1 MTEPREVLP
10 EELARRAA
18 AAGSMDALKASGAFD
33 ELMAQIDSGQLEL
46 DGKDGFIQQLI
57 KASLERGL
65 QAELSG
71 HLGYDKG
78 DPVGRFLPNSR
89 NGSYPKTLGT
99 SAGDV
104 DLAVPRDREGTFTPH
119 LVPKGAR
126 RTGGLDDM
134 IISLYAG
141 GMTVRDIA
149 HHLESTLGTELSQE
163 TISKITDEVLDE
175 VLEWQTR
182 PLGSALSDPL
192 SGRDHHQGP

>member
-78 DPVGRFLPNSR
+78 DPVGRFLPNAR
-89 NGSYPKTLGT
+89 NGSYAKTLGT

-104 DLAVPRDREGTFTPH
+104 DLAVPRDRKAP
-119 LVPKGAR
+119 LLRVWSR
-126 RTGGLDDM
+126 RVR
-134 IISLYAG
+134 AG
-141 GMTVRDIA
+141 PAGSQLTSPSQYVAIPNRLPMLSAVRVA
-149 HHLESTLGTELSQE
+149 A
-163 TISKITDEVLDE
+163 TIT
-175 VLEWQTR
+175 
-182 PLGSALSDPL
+182 
-192 SGRDHHQGP
+192 

>member
-1 MTEPREVLP
+1 MTEPGEVLP

-78 DPVGRFLPNSR
+78 DAVGRLLQNAR
-89 NGSYPKTLGT
+89 NGSYRKTLGT

-104 DLAVPRDREGTFTPH
+104 DLAVQRDSEGYFKTH
-119 LVPKGAR
+119 LVRKGAR
-126 RTGGLDDM
+126 R
-134 IISLYAG
+134 
-141 GMTVRDIA
+141 
-149 HHLESTLGTELSQE
+149 
-163 TISKITDEVLDE
+163 K
-175 VLEWQTR
+175 
-182 PLGSALSDPL
+182 
-192 SGRDHHQGP
+192 GP

>member
-1 MTEPREVLP
+1 MTEPREVFP
-10 EELARRAA
+10 EELAQRAV
-18 AAGSMDALKASGAFD
+18 AAGSMDAFRASGAFD

-78 DPVGRFLPNSR
+78 DPIGRFLPNSR

-104 DLAVPRDREGTFTPH
+104 DLASPRDREGSFTPH
-119 LVPKGAR
+119 LVPKGA
-126 RTGGLDDM
+126 GGPR
-134 IISLYAG
+134 G
-141 GMTVRDIA
+141 WMT
-149 HHLESTLGTELSQE
+149 
-163 TISKITDEVLDE
+163 
-175 VLEWQTR
+175 
-182 PLGSALSDPL
+182 
-192 SGRDHHQGP
+192 

>member
-1 MTEPREVLP
+1 VAMTEHHDVLP

-33 ELMAQIDSGQLEL
+33 ELMAQIDAGQLEL

-78 DPVGRFLPNSR
+78 DPIGRFLPNSR
-89 NGSYPKTLGT
+89 NGSYSKTLGT

-104 DLAVPRDREGTFTPH
+104 DLAVPRTVRGPSHRTWCPRGRAGPPGWMTSSSAFTP
-119 LVPKGAR
+119 
-126 RTGGLDDM
+126 
-134 IISLYAG
+134 AG
-141 GMTVRDIA
+141 
-149 HHLESTLGTELSQE
+149 
-163 TISKITDEVLDE
+163 
-175 VLEWQTR
+175 
-182 PLGSALSDPL
+182 
-192 SGRDHHQGP
+192 

>member
-10 EELARRAA
+10 EELARRAV

-78 DPVGRFLPNSR
+78 DPVGRFLPNAR
-89 NGSYPKTLGT
+89 KGS
-99 SAGDV
+99 
-104 DLAVPRDREGTFTPH
+104 
-119 LVPKGAR
+119 
-126 RTGGLDDM
+126 
-134 IISLYAG
+134 
-141 GMTVRDIA
+141 
-149 HHLESTLGTELSQE
+149 
-163 TISKITDEVLDE
+163 
-175 VLEWQTR
+175 
-182 PLGSALSDPL
+182 
-192 SGRDHHQGP
+192 